1 MTLPPVLM
9 ARWNALARREQ
20 QAVLVALV
28 LVLGSV
34 LWWVALAPAL
44 STLRSAPQQ
53 QRLLETQLQH
63 MQRLQQ
69 QAKTL
74 QAQPPLTLAESR
86 RLLEASVKTLGPNA
100 QLTMVGE
107 RVTLTLKG
115 ASADALAQWLTQAR
129 LTARVS
135 PTEARLTRNAAGTW
149 DGAVVLILST
159 R

>member
-1 MTLPPVLM
+1 M
-9 ARWNALARREQ
+9 ARWNALTRREQ
-20 QAVLVALV
+20 QAMLAALT
-28 LVLGSV
+28 LVLGAL

-53 QRLLETQLQH
+53 QRLLEAQLEQ

-86 RLLEASVKTLGPNA
+86 RLLEASVKTLSPNA
-100 QLTMVGE
+100 QLSVVGE
-107 RVTLTLKG
+107 RATLTLKG
-115 ASADALAQWLTQAR
+115 ASADAVAQWLTQAR

-135 PTEARLTRNAAGTW
+135 PTEARLVRNAAGTW
-149 DGAVVLILST
+149 DGALVLILGS

>member
-1 MTLPPVLM
+1 M
-9 ARWNALARREQ
+9 ARWSALARREQ
-20 QAVLVALV
+20 QAVLAALT
-28 LVLGSV
+28 LVLGAV

-44 STLRSAPQQ
+44 STLRQ
-53 QRLLETQLQH
+53 LETQLEQ

-69 QAKTL
+69 QAKTF
-74 QAQPPLTLAESR
+74 QAQPVLTLAESR
-86 RLLEASVKTLGPNA
+86 RLLEASAKTLGPNA
-100 QLTMVGE
+100 QLTVVGE

-135 PTEARLTRNAAGTW
+135 PTEARLVRNASGTW
-149 DGAVVLILST
+149 DGALVLILST

>member
-9 ARWNALARREQ
+9 IRWNALARRER
-20 QAVLVALV
+20 QAVLMALALV
-28 LVLGSV
+28 LGAV

-69 QAKTL
+69 QARTL

-100 QLTMVGE
+100 QLTVVAE

-115 ASADALAQWLTQAR
+115 ASADTVAQWLTQAR
-129 LTARVS
+129 LTARIS

-149 DGAVVLILST
+149 DGAVVLLLST

>member
-9 ARWNALARREQ
+9 ARWSALARREQ
-20 QAVLVALV
+20 QAMLAALT
-28 LVLGSV
+28 LVLGAV

-53 QRLLETQLQH
+53 LRQLETQLEQ

-69 QAKTL
+69 QAKTF
-74 QAQPPLTLAESR
+74 QAQPVLTLAESR
-86 RLLEASVKTLGPNA
+86 RLLEASAKTLGPNA
-100 QLTMVGE
+100 QLTVVGE

-135 PTEARLTRNAAGTW
+135 PTEARLVRNASGTW
-149 DGAVVLILST
+149 DGALVLILST

>member
-1 MTLPPVLM
+1 MTLPPELM
-9 ARWNALARREQ
+9 ARWSALARREQ
-20 QAVLVALV
+20 QAVLAALT
-28 LVLGSV
+28 LVLGAL

-44 STLRSAPQQ
+44 STLRTAPQQ
-53 QRLLETQLQH
+53 QRLLDTQLEQ

-69 QAKTL
+69 QAKAL

-100 QLTMVGE
+100 QLAVVGE

-115 ASADALAQWLTQAR
+115 ASADAVAQWLTQAR

-135 PTEARLTRNAAGTW
+135 PTEARLVRNAAGTW
-149 DGAVVLILST
+149 DGAMVLILST

>member
-9 ARWNALARREQ
+9 TRWNALARREQ

-28 LVLGSV
+28 LVLGAV

-53 QRLLETQLQH
+53 QRLLDTQLQH

-74 QAQPPLTLAESR
+74 QAQPPLTPAESQ

-100 QLTMVGE
+100 QLTVVAE

-135 PTEARLTRNAAGTW
+135 PTEARLVRNTAGTW
-149 DGAVVLILST
+149 DGVMVLILNT

>member
-9 ARWNALARREQ
+9 TRWNALARREQ
-20 QAVLVALV
+20 QAVLAALV
-28 LVLGSV
+28 LVLAAV

-63 MQRLQQ
+63 MQLLQQ

-100 QLTMVGE
+100 QLTVVGE

-115 ASADALAQWLTQAR
+115 ASADAMAQWLTQTR

-135 PTEARLTRNAAGTW
+135 PAEARLVRNAAGTW
-149 DGAVVLILST
+149 DGAMVLILST

>member
-9 ARWNALARREQ
+9 TRWNALARREQ

-28 LVLGSV
+28 LVLGAV

-63 MQRLQQ
+63 MQLLQQ

-100 QLTMVGE
+100 QLTVIGE

-115 ASADALAQWLTQAR
+115 ASADAMAQWLTQTR

-135 PTEARLTRNAAGTW
+135 PAEARLVRNAAGTW
-149 DGAVVLILST
+149 DGAMVLILST

>member
-9 ARWNALARREQ
+9 TRWNALARREQ
-20 QAVLVALV
+20 QALLVALV
-28 LVLGSV
+28 LVLGAV

-63 MQRLQQ
+63 MQLLQQ

-100 QLTMVGE
+100 QLTVVGE

-115 ASADALAQWLTQAR
+115 ASADAMAQWLTQTR

-135 PTEARLTRNAAGTW
+135 PAEARLVRNAAGTW
-149 DGAVVLILST
+149 DGAMVLILST

>member
-9 ARWNALARREQ
+9 TRWNALARREQ
-20 QAVLVALV
+20 QALLVALV
-28 LVLGSV
+28 LVLGAV

-63 MQRLQQ
+63 MQHLQQ

-100 QLTMVGE
+100 QLTVVAE

-115 ASADALAQWLTQAR
+115 ASADALAQWLTQTR

-135 PTEARLTRNAAGTW
+135 PTEARLVRNTAGTW
-149 DGAVVLILST
+149 DGVMVLILNT

>member
-1 MTLPPVLM
+1 MTLPPAVM
-9 ARWNALARREQ
+9 ARWSALARREQ
-20 QAVLVALV
+20 QAVLAALALV
-28 LVLGSV
+28 LGAV

-53 QRLLETQLQH
+53 LRQLETQLEQ

-69 QAKTL
+69 QAKTF
-74 QAQPPLTLAESR
+74 QAQPVLTLAESR

-115 ASADALAQWLTQAR
+115 ASADAVAQWLTQAR

-135 PTEARLTRNAAGTW
+135 PTEARLVRNASGTW
-149 DGAVVLILST
+149 DGAMVLILST

>member
-9 ARWNALARREQ
+9 ARWSALARREQ
-20 QAVLVALV
+20 RAMLAALT
-28 LVLGSV
+28 LVLGAV

-53 QRLLETQLQH
+53 LRQLETQLEQ

-69 QAKTL
+69 QAKTF
-74 QAQPPLTLAESR
+74 QAQPVLTLAESR
-86 RLLEASVKTLGPNA
+86 RLLEASAKTLGPNA
-100 QLTMVGE
+100 QLTVVGE

-135 PTEARLTRNAAGTW
+135 PTEARLVRNASGTW
-149 DGAVVLILST
+149 DGALVLILST